1 LSWRGWRDALREA
14 PGPNGQLMVE
24 LTPELSLVVGEQ
36 PSALELPTQDA
47 QRRFQLVFRRF
58 LGVFARREH
67 PLVLFL
73 DDLQW
78 LDPATLDL
86 LENLLTPST

>member
-1 LSWRGWRDALREA
+1 
-14 PGPNGQLMVE
+14 MVE
-24 LTPELSLVVGEQ
+24 LTPELSLVIGEQ